1 MTRTPPQEDRH
12 ESRESEVGGNAGV
25 RGEEEEEDDD
35 DDARHDDDAADDDD
49 AEEDSSRNTTA
60 DVVGAAAAAAE
71 KKRGEEETRRV
82 HSKGV
87 LNEDANDRPH
97 SSSAAGRRSR
107 RSCMGDGTDGRQVGG
122 GCWEGTRCVLSVG
135 KRLRSNV
142 SVGVG

>member
-1 MTRTPPQEDRH
+1 MTRTPPQEDKH
-12 ESRESEVGGNAGV
+12 ESRESEVGGTAGV
-25 RGEEEEEDDD
+25 RGEEEEDDD
-35 DDARHDDDAADDDD
+35 EDDARHDDDADDDD
-49 AEEDSSRNTTA
+49 SSRKP

-107 RSCMGDGTDGRQVGG
+107 RSCMGDGTDGRTAWTDGWDGVVGK
-122 GCWEGTRCVLSVG
+122 ELVVFCVLG
-135 KRLRSNV
+135 KSTLERLS
-142 SVGVG
+142 GC